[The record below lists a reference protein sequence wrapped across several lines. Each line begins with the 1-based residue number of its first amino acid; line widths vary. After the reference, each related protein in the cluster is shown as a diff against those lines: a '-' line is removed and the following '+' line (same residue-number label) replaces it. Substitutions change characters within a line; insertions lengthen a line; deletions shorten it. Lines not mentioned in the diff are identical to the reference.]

1 MFFTSTYCRCRV
13 LFVQMTFTS
22 LRFTLAAAA
31 FTPFLIKG
39 WQDKRIR
46 DAGLEVGMW
55 TALG

>member
-1 MFFTSTYCRCRV
+1 
-13 LFVQMTFTS
+13 LFLFAQMTFTS

-31 FTPFLIKG
+31 FAPFLIKG
-39 WQDKRIR
+39 LQDKRIR

>member
-1 MFFTSTYCRCRV
+1 MV
-13 LFVQMTFTS
+13 FTS

-31 FTPFLIKG
+31 FLPFLIDGLK
-39 WQDKRIR
+39 DKRIR